1 MKLLGRRLGWVVVRW
16 VRAFAGVGFSAA
28 ACAIAG
34 SGRLPDLR
42 GGTPSAAGVAL
53 TTTLVAV
60 VTGAIA
66 SRLRFEVPSARAQRV
81 SRLAKWAPALADME
95 LGLALVAA
103 SYALV
108 ATTGGRDGVSPL
120 QVVVYGIAAFAA
132 TFLSRAGLIAT
143 LAGAL
148 VLELL
153 PVTLAGDADARAAL
167 VPRVAEHVAF
177 VLLAASAHA
186 AFLRGLVL
194 RLQAEHRKR
203 LAEEVQRRRDEAREF
218 RLIATA
224 LPAESRAPRGRGE
237 EEQRLAEGA
246 VETIHAS
253 MYYTLEL
260 LKSSLDL
267 QTCVLLWLDDA
278 GARLKIKELVTDSD
292 CVVETTIGADAGA
305 LGAIVRER
313 LLLNLPQP
321 KRGHVPYY
329 AGPEEVGAFLG
340 VPVLEGQHLRG
351 VLCADRR
358 TRRPF
363 TLADEGL
370 LIGAAKQILRAL
382 QNERVFVA
390 VERSKYEHERFYHAS
405 SMLGRAL
412 TLEQVMDTAFEAARE
427 IVEFDF
433 ASISLFDKDKKRHRI
448 CRVRLAEGAE
458 DLVDMKTIDG
468 LEFADGASLVSMV
481 LKNRHY
487 LPAGGELRD
496 QATPVF
502 SRKVK
507 LKHVESLLVLPLV
520 AADEAIGTFA
530 IAARRAGAFG
540 KDAREMLGVIANQVA
555 VSLENAKMYKQM
567 ETMATTDGLTG
578 LLNHRTFQSQ
588 LSDML
593 GRAERHGIKLAVML
607 TDVDH
612 FKKVNDTYGHP
623 VGDQVLK
630 KVAAICQEKVRK
642 IDVVARYGGEE
653 FVIVLEGTDA
663 AGALQLAERIRL
675 DIGKQ
680 VFQSDKG
687 PFSITLSLGIAGYP
701 GDAKDKHALIERADQ
716 ALYFAK
722 HNGRNRSV
730 THEQMLSERV
740 NKDGRAKAS

>member
-1 MKLLGRRLGWVVVRW
+1 VKLGRRLGWVVASGA
-16 VRAFAGVGFSAA
+16 RALAGVTFSAG

-34 SGRLPDLR
+34 SGRLPDLS
-42 GGTPSAAGVAL
+42 GGTPTAAGVAL

-66 SRLRFEVPSARAQRV
+66 SRLRFEAPSARAQRV
-81 SRLAKWAPALADME
+81 SLLARWAPALADME
-95 LGLALVAA
+95 LGLALCAA

-108 ATTGGRDGVSPL
+108 AVTGGATGRSPL
-120 QVVVYGIAAFAA
+120 QATVYGIAAFSA
-132 TFLSRAGLIAT
+132 TFLSRAGLTAT
-143 LAGAL
+143 LVGAV
-148 VLELL
+148 VLELAPL
-153 PVTLAGDADARAAL
+153 VLAGDPAARAAM

-177 VLLAASAHA
+177 LLLAASAHA

-194 RLQAEHRKR
+194 RQNAEHKKR

-224 LPAESRAPRGRGE
+224 LPAESRAPRARGE

-260 LKSSLDL
+260 LKSSLEL
-267 QTCVLLWLDDA
+267 QTCVLLWLDDT

-292 CVVETTIGADAGA
+292 CVVETAIGADAGA

-340 VPVLEGQHLRG
+340 VPVLEGNHLRG

-358 TRRPF
+358 SKRPF
-363 TLADEGL
+363 SEADEGL
-370 LIGAAKQILRAL
+370 LIGASKQILRAL

-412 TLEQVMDTAFEAARE
+412 TLDQVMDTAFEAARE

-433 ASISLFDKDKKRHRI
+433 SSISLFDKDRKRHRI
-448 CRVRLAEGAE
+448 SRVRLAEGSE
-458 DLVDMKTIDG
+458 DLVDMKTLDG

-507 LKHVESLLVLPLV
+507 LKNVESLLVLPLV
-520 AADEAIGTFA
+520 CKDEAIGTFT
-530 IAARRAGAFG
+530 IAARRQGAFG

-555 VSLENAKMYKQM
+555 VSLENAKMYGQM

-588 LSDML
+588 LTDML
-593 GRAERHGIKLAVML
+593 GRAERHNIKLAVML

-653 FVIVLEGTDA
+653 FAIVLEGTDA
-663 AGALQLAERIRL
+663 AGALALAERVRI

-687 PFSITLSLGIAGYP
+687 PFSVTISLGIAGYP
-701 GDAKDKHALIERADQ
+701 GDAKEKQQLIERADQ

-730 THEQMLSERV
+730 TYEQMLVERAG
-740 NKDGRAKAS
+740 KGRAIKAS